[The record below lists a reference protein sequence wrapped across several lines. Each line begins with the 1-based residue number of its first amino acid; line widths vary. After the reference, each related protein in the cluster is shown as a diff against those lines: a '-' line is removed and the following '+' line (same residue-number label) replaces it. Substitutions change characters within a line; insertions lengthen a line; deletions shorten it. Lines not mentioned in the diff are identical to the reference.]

1 MQKQVI
7 LDPAQGVA
15 ASGVAIFDLAKLL
28 GSVVEKITL
37 NLGENYFS
45 VPQLYFT
52 LTEQEKDKV
61 LSLIEDSGQ
70 KIVTTVVKIVD
81 PIVKRYVMNV
91 SLVTFDG
98 YSTFNV
104 RSQIVEAVSTYF
116 LNTKRR
122 DRIPKSDLIKVIEE
136 IEGVDSV
143 NISFLSED
151 NEAKVDQTLPLIGL
165 DEFGDIVLAKD
176 ELPLVR
182 GGWTDHNGVQYT
194 DGIVNDKP
202 CSLNIE
208 FKKVT
213 TKK

>member
-1 MQKQVI
+1 
-7 LDPAQGVA
+7 
-15 ASGVAIFDLAKLL
+15 
-28 GSVVEKITL
+28 
-37 NLGENYFS
+37 
-45 VPQLYFT
+45 
-52 LTEQEKDKV
+52 
-61 LSLIEDSGQ
+61 
-70 KIVTTVVKIVD
+70 
-81 PIVKRYVMNV
+81 
-91 SLVTFDG
+91 
-98 YSTFNV
+98 
-104 RSQIVEAVSTYF
+104 
-116 LNTKRR
+116 
-122 DRIPKSDLIKVIEE
+122 LIKVIEE

-151 NEAKVDQTLPLIGL
+151 NEAKVDQTMPLIGL

-208 FKKVT
+208 FKKIT